1 MDGKP
6 KRRSQQPAPVSVQA
20 PTDPRPIKYRLG
32 DLETMTSE
40 LVAQLKCG
48 FLEHLRRTAR
58 KTLAAEQVGVTLF
71 VIERWLTDDL
81 RFREDAEHATQA
93 RVDELELDLEAS
105 TNRSGGDV
113 TARIFTIKGLRPEKY
128 QERIVQATYQ
138 HTVYEPEFTF
148 EVLDGKAPSP
158 TDKTPQTR

>member
-1 MDGKP
+1 MAGKP

-32 DLETMTSE
+32 DLETMPAE

-81 RFREDAEHATQA
+81 RFQEDAEHATQA
-93 RVDELELDLEAS
+93 RVDELELDCEAS

-113 TARIFTIKGLRPEKY
+113 TARIFTIKGFRPEKY
-128 QERIVQATYQ
+128 QERIVQQTFQ
-138 HTVYEPEFTF
+138 HALYEPEFVF
-148 EVLDGKAPSP
+148 EVPDGKAKVPADP
-158 TDKTPQTR
+158 DTQTH

>member
-1 MDGKP
+1 MAGKP
-6 KRRSQQPAPVSVQA
+6 KRRSLQPAPVSVQA

-32 DLETMTSE
+32 DLETMPSE
-40 LVAQLKCG
+40 LVAERKAD
-48 FLEHLRRTAR
+48 FLGHLRATAR
-58 KTLAAEQVGVTLF
+58 KTLSAERAGVTLF

-113 TARIFTIKGLRPEKY
+113 TARIFTVKGFRPEKY

-148 EVLDGKAPSP
+148 EVVDGKAPAP
-158 TDKTPQTR
+158 TDKTPANH